1 MVPTETSLDFGA
13 YLEQISETY
22 KKLYETRQFSNVIL
36 VTDDHHHIPAH
47 KFILSSSSK
56 MFRKILDNLSEDQV
70 NPLIILKG
78 IKKDNLNAMLQYC
91 YLGHVSLEKSH
102 LEEFLFCIKEFE
114 LFSLQDDSSQ
124 KINTLDDCVTPFVDV
139 KTKVSN
145 EKKLDTKHD
154 ITDDHVAN
162 IPEEKVYICDICSH
176 KAPTKQFLK
185 DHFLALHK
193 DMEPFRCKK
202 RKCQYKCFSRE
213 KLDYHFKTK
222 HPIVHECEL
231 CKAVLSTGQA
241 LRLHMQGIHEQ
252 VRVQCEQC
260 TFTCSPS
267 YLKIHIESKHE
278 GKLYYCDM
286 CEHTTHKKILL
297 KRHIQ
302 AMHTDI
308 KPFMCDRCDYKCS
321 RKEKLKLHIHSEHE
335 DGKLGCEQCDFKTAR
350 APNLREHIQNRHTKE
365 ISTCD
370 HCQFSTT
377 SKRNFTSHVKVC
389 KKTID
394 VNVDGILKIENS

>member
-1 MVPTETSLDFGA
+1 M
-13 YLEQISETY
+13 
-22 KKLYETRQFSNVIL
+22 
-36 VTDDHHHIPAH
+36 
-47 KFILSSSSK
+47 
-56 MFRKILDNLSEDQV
+56 
-70 NPLIILKG
+70 
-78 IKKDNLNAMLQYC
+78 
-91 YLGHVSLEKSH
+91 
-102 LEEFLFCIKEFE
+102 
-114 LFSLQDDSSQ
+114 
-124 KINTLDDCVTPFVDV
+124 TPFVDL
-139 KTKVSN
+139 KTEISN

-241 LRLHMQGIHEQ
+241 LRLHMQGVHEQ

-302 AMHTDI
+302 AMHADI

-377 SKRNFTSHVKVC
+377 SKRNFTSHVKNC